1 MAAAD
6 ARPQAVHSGSIWRW
20 LLAVT
25 LALALAEPLVTG
37 HTSGYAQRIIILAGI
52 NIVLAV
58 SLNLVNGIT
67 GQFSIGHAGFMAIG
81 AYVSAAIT
89 VFGGLA
95 LEQWAASGHLD
106 PARPVLNLFLVGQ
119 PGLGVQLRAQVW
131 FAFALLSGGAAAALA
146 GVLVGLPT
154 LRLRG
159 DYLAI
164 ATLGFGEIVR
174 VILLNL
180 DVVGGASGFTGTQPF
195 NKLPSYTNFFNTY
208 LCAAVTVF
216 AITALG
222 RSTRGRA
229 LVAIRDDE
237 VAAEAV
243 GIDTIRFKVGAFA
256 LSAFFAGVAGG
267 LLAHYLSVIIPTPTM
282 FGFMRS
288 IEIIAMVVLGGTG
301 STTGA
306 VLAAIV
312 LTVLPERLRDLDQW
326 RMVLYAEV
334 LIVMMLVR
342 RQGLLG
348 RAELTDASWRRLGEW
363 LRGGRRGG
371 GLKRTLGT
379 WRDALRQRFFVVGMA
394 PLTGWVALGLWCLPI
409 LDLLIF
415 LPALGEML
423 TRALNAK
430 PAAWLAYA
438 GLPPRMFAAD
448 VVSALT
454 SLVPAGL
461 KAVPIFAALAPQIKL
476 PLEANPGLSLA
487 VLPLALPWAA
497 LCTRLARG
505 DKRALL
511 WLGGLLLLAT
521 WHALGNLAG
530 GMHGGR
536 VLVETVVA
544 LLALA
549 GLATQLGARRRLP
562 AGEEAR

>member
-1 MAAAD
+1 MAKPAMQPRSA
-6 ARPQAVHSGSIWRW
+6 HSGSIWRW
-20 LLAVT
+20 LVAAAVLLAV
-25 LALALAEPLVTG
+25 AHPLVTG
-37 HTSGYAQRIIILAGI
+37 HVSGYGQRIIILAGI

-67 GQFSIGHAGFMAIG
+67 GQCSIGHAGFMAIG
-81 AYVSAAIT
+81 AYATAAIT
-89 VFGGLA
+89 VFGGTA
-95 LEQWAASGHLD
+95 LENLAAHGHLD
-106 PARPVLNLFLVGQ
+106 PARPVLNLFLVGE
-119 PGLGVQLRAQVW
+119 PGFGVQLRAQAW
-131 FAFALLSGGAAAALA
+131 YTFALCCGGLVAALA

-164 ATLGFGEIVR
+164 ATLGFGEIVLA
-174 VILLNL
+174 ILRNL
-180 DVVGGASGFTGTQPF
+180 DIVGGASGFTGTQPF
-195 NKLPSYTNFFNTY
+195 GKLPGYTNFFNVY
-208 LCAAVTVF
+208 LAAAVTVF

-267 LLAHYLSVIIPTPTM
+267 LLAHFLPVIIPSPTM

-326 RMVLYAEV
+326 RMVLYSEV

-348 RAELTDASWRRLGEW
+348 RAELTDASWRRLGQW
-363 LRGGRRGG
+363 LRGQHRGG
-371 GLKRTLGT
+371 GLKGWLLGR
-379 WRDALRQRFFVVGMA
+379 RDSVTVRFFVTGMP
-394 PLTGWVALGLWCLPI
+394 PLAGWVAVALWLLPI
-409 LDLLIF
+409 ADVLIF

-423 TRALNAK
+423 TRPLGGH

-438 GLPPRMFAAD
+438 GSPPRMFAAD

-461 KAVPIFAALAPQIKL
+461 KSVPIFAALAPQIKL
-476 PLEANPGLSLA
+476 PLDANAGLSLA
-487 VLPLALPWAA
+487 LMPLMLPWAA
-497 LCTRLARG
+497 LCARLARG
-505 DKRALL
+505 DRRALA
-511 WLGGLLLLAT
+511 WLGGLLLLAA
-521 WHALGNLAG
+521 WHSLGSLAG
-530 GMHGGR
+530 GVRGGR
-536 VLVETVVA
+536 LVVEVA
-544 LLALA
+544 VTLLALA
-549 GLATQLGARRRLP
+549 ALATQLRAKRSRGSA
-562 AGEEAR
+562 EEAH